1 MLPVLIGVIASRL
14 LDNGTGPVGPGDDWD
29 FTGAAY
35 SPPASPAIF
44 DFTGDTY
51 TPPVSS

>member
-14 LDNGTGPVGPGDDWD
+14 LAGGTVGPTSAWN

-35 SPPASPAIF
+35 SPPASPAMF
-44 DFTGDTY
+44 DFTGDSY